1 MTPLSGTIREYEWSM
16 LAVGC
21 VGGREGI
28 LERVCFHIEIAGG
41 QIVETKQRR
50 PHAGALHSI
59 SHGTAIP
66 ADTRSPAT
74 RFPAG
79 RLAGLGRN
87 AT

>member
-28 LERVCFHIEIAGG
+28 LERVFHSHKIAGG
-41 QIVETKQRR
+41 EVVETKQRR
-50 PHAGALHSI
+50 PQVGALHSS

>member
-1 MTPLSGTIREYEWSM
+1 MTPLCDTIREYEWSM

-21 VGGREGI
+21 VGGCEGI
-28 LERVCFHIEIAGG
+28 LERVFHSHKIAGG
-41 QIVETKQRR
+41 EVVETKQRR
-50 PHAGALHSI
+50 PHVGALHSI